1 MYALVLNDK
10 VISGPRGWNSAFF
23 RSSLRERGETVT
35 GLIPTKAPDAMP
47 YTITDNARVVLV
59 NEVRPEIN
67 SFIEYHRGPLWS
79 NIGDTATATYEVVE
93 QPLEFAKQNYKNLL
107 ADKRYIKEVAGA
119 TVTVQDQEITVDTS
133 REGRSIFVEKLMLM
147 GESDTVNWK
156 FPEGWFA
163 LTKSEL
169 AAVVQ
174 AGVDH
179 VQSAFD
185 WEQQIANDI
194 DSETELSELVK
205 YRDIIDPPPEN
216 QNSESGE

>member
-1 MYALVLNDK
+1 MYALVLNEK

-23 RSSLRERGETVT
+23 RSSLSERGETVT
-35 GLIPTKAPDAMP
+35 GLIPTKAPDTMP

-93 QPLEFAKQNYKNLL
+93 QPLEFAKRNYKQFL
-107 ADKRYIKEVAGA
+107 AEHRYRKETDGTTAII
-119 TVTVQDQEITVDTS
+119 QDQTVSIDTS
-133 REGRSIFVEKLMLM
+133 REGRNIFVQKLMLM

-156 FPEGWFA
+156 FPEGWLV
-163 LTKSEL
+163 LTKNQL
-169 AAVVQ
+169 AEVVQ
-174 AGVDH
+174 AGAAYIQAV
-179 VQSAFD
+179 FD
-185 WEQQIANDI
+185 WEQQIVSDI

-205 YRDIIDPPPEN
+205 YRDIIDPPQDRRPNLDE
-216 QNSESGE
+216 